1 MEFVEPLLREAG
13 TVPKKTGFFGLS
25 LRASVVGIGVM
36 VVALLVAVTAGA
48 VPGGI
53 VAAVGVLAIV
63 PMSVTIRGRSVYEQ
77 VEIMWQFWRKKRS
90 GQLTI
95 HTGPSFASP
104 GRALPLVLG
113 RMEMIEWPT
122 DGVGNPFGLLRLP
135 STGHYTVV
143 LKCWPGGEEARTQD
157 ERNLATLEWGR
168 YLAQLSLPGDIVAAQ
183 VVVESF
189 PATGQGLAWR
199 VEQHLSPNS
208 PPLAQEVMRESAETF
223 PTGALTQEC
232 RLSLTFQA
240 GSKRTREDGEAMA
253 AELANRLPALY
264 QDLMGAGVQALPMTG
279 AQLTQVAHRAFV
291 PEAEADLEFAHLTGE
306 ETGLEWTTCGPE
318 TTKTEWASYRHA
330 GGVSSVWE
338 MMMAPQSRFTDQVLL
353 PLLAPTPDLPRKRV
367 TITYRPVRAADATK
381 IVDKE
386 YKDALIALQTGKA
399 VKSAAAE
406 VRLQSTEQARDEQVR
421 GAGLVRYSLL
431 LTITEDSAETLPSAE
446 AILQGLSTRSRI
458 SIQRAYGFQDMAF
471 QAGLGLG
478 VLLPEHVS
486 TSGMGRR

>member
-1 MEFVEPLLREAG
+1 MDFVEPLLREAG

-25 LRASVVGIGVM
+25 LRASMVGI
-36 VVALLVAVTAGA
+36 AGA
-48 VPGGI
+48 VFALVLAVAAGPVPGLVAAGI
-53 VAAVGVLAIV
+53 VVLAIV
-63 PMSVTIRGRSVYEQ
+63 PMSVTVRGRSVYEQ
-77 VEIMWQFWRKKRS
+77 VEIMWQFWRKKRA
-90 GQLTI
+90 GELVT
-95 HTGPSFASP
+95 HVGPSFTP
-104 GRALPLVLG
+104 GGRSLPLVLG
-113 RMEMIEWPT
+113 KMELIEWPT
-122 DGVGNPFGLLRLP
+122 DGVGNPFGLLRLADR
-135 STGHYTVV
+135 GEYTVC
-143 LKCWPGGEEARTQD
+143 LRCWPGGEEARTQD

-168 YLAQLSLPGDIVAAQ
+168 YLAQLALPGDIVAAQ

-199 VEQHLSPNS
+199 VERTLSPTA
-208 PPLAQEVMRESAETF
+208 PVLAQEVMVESAETF

-232 RLSLTFQA
+232 RLSVTFQA
-240 GSKRTREDGEAMA
+240 SSKRTREDGEAMA

-264 QDLMGAGVQALPMTG
+264 QDLMGAGVQALPMTSS
-279 AQLTQVAHRAFV
+279 QLIHVAHRAFV

-306 ETGLEWTTCGPE
+306 ETGLEWATCGPE
-318 TTKTEWASYRHA
+318 TTRTEWASYRHA

-338 MMMAPQSRFTDQVLL
+338 MMAAPQSRFTDQVLV
-353 PLLAPTPDLPRKRV
+353 PLLVPSPDLPRKRV
-367 TITYRPVRAADATK
+367 TITYRPVKAADATK

-431 LTITEDSAETLPSAE
+431 LTITEDAPEAIPQAE
-446 AILQGLSTRSRI
+446 AILQGLSTRSRL

-478 VLLPEHVS
+478 VLLPEHAS
-486 TSGMGRR
+486 TAGLGRH

>member
-1 MEFVEPLLREAG
+1 MDFVEPLLREAG

-25 LRASVVGIGVM
+25 LRASMVGIAGM
-36 VVALLVAVTAGA
+36 VVALIVAVTAGP
-48 VPGGI
+48 VPG
-53 VAAVGVLAIV
+53 ALVGVGVVVVIV
-63 PMSVTIRGRSVYEQ
+63 PMSVTVRGRSVYEQ
-77 VEIMWQFWRKKRS
+77 VEIMWQFWRKKRA
-90 GQLTI
+90 GGLVT
-95 HTGPSFASP
+95 HVGPSLTP
-104 GRALPLVLG
+104 DGRPLPLVLG
-113 RMEMIEWPT
+113 KMELIEWPT
-122 DGVGNPFGLLRLP
+122 DGVGNPFGLLRLADR
-135 STGHYTVV
+135 GEYTVC
-143 LKCWPGGEEARTQD
+143 LRCWPGGEEARTQD

-168 YLAQLSLPGDIVAAQ
+168 YLAQLALPGDIVAAQ

-199 VEQHLSPNS
+199 VEQTLSPTA
-208 PPLAQEVMRESAETF
+208 PALAQEVMVESAETF

-232 RLSLTFQA
+232 RLAITFQA
-240 GSKRTREDGEAMA
+240 ESKRTRSDGEAMA

-279 AQLTQVAHRAFV
+279 DQLTQVAHRAFV

-306 ETGLEWTTCGPE
+306 ETGLEWETCGPE
-318 TTKTEWASYRHA
+318 TTRTEWASYRHA

-338 MMMAPQSRFTDQVLL
+338 MMVAPQSRFTDQVLV

-431 LTITEDSAETLPSAE
+431 LTITEDAPEALPQAE
-446 AILQGLSTRSRI
+446 AILQGLSTRSRL

-478 VLLPEHVS
+478 VVLSEHVS
-486 TSGMGRR
+486 TTGLGRH